1 MRTFFL
7 TFILLIGTIISCT
20 PKNYGKPNNLI
31 NRNDMIE
38 VLADLYISQQGLQ
51 MYPVQNED
59 QTLSLAKD
67 AVDILKKHQIKYS
80 DFEKSYQYYLMQ
92 PESFKEMLD
101 NVKSKLHDQL
111 SDEEKE
117 RQKNQANSLEE
128 DNKKIK

>member
-20 PKNYGKPNNLI
+20 PKNYEKPNNLI

-101 NVKSKLHDQL
+101 NVKSKLYDQL

-117 RQKNQANSLEE
+117 RQKNQKNSLNNVIEAE
-128 DNKKIK
+128 K

>member
-1 MRTFFL
+1 
-7 TFILLIGTIISCT
+7 
-20 PKNYGKPNNLI
+20 
-31 NRNDMIE
+31 
-38 VLADLYISQQGLQ
+38 
-51 MYPVQNED
+51 
-59 QTLSLAKD
+59 
-67 AVDILKKHQIKYS
+67 
-80 DFEKSYQYYLMQ
+80 MQ